1 MLLYITTRYKAIYF
15 SSLPIL
21 NTWLH
26 LDRLSLGNMKLK
38 QILMSYYINDGDM
51 AVRIVTGNKLIK
63 EAFFTSPRKYSSF
76 IVMNLN
82 DSRHTG

>member
-1 MLLYITTRYKAIYF
+1 
-15 SSLPIL
+15 
-21 NTWLH
+21 
-26 LDRLSLGNMKLK
+26 
-38 QILMSYYINDGDM
+38 MSYYINDGDM

-63 EAFFTSPRKYSSF
+63 EAFFTFPRKYSSF